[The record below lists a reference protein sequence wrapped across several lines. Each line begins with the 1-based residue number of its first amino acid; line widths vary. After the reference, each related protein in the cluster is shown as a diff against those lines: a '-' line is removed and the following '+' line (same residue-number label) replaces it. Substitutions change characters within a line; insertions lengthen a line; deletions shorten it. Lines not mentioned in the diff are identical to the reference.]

1 MLRRRLLSSTP
12 LSRPRPTFIRN
23 SSQTTHTR
31 TMASSSLPKVKPYS
45 QGQAKI
51 RNSEPMKEGKWIG
64 LEKIDW
70 TDEDGKDRVW
80 EMAVRKTTSEGGI
93 DAVAIAALLRH
104 PSKPVSLPIILQY
117 RPPIRNICVEL
128 PAGLIDKGES
138 PEKSAIRELYEETG
152 YGGKEFEGRIEV
164 LEVGSTIVSDPVR
177 KPLAN
182 QPGMSK
188 ANMSLV
194 TLQVELK
201 EGEEEPTPHLDEGEH
216 IDVRVVP
223 VAELYSHLQAF
234 EELGYTVDAR
244 LHHYAAGIEAAKKL
258 FGQGSER
265 L

>member
-1 MLRRRLLSSTP
+1 MLLRRLLSSTP
-12 LSRPRPTFIRN
+12 LSRPRPTFIN
-23 SSQTTHTR
+23 HISHATHATHAR
-31 TMASSSLPKVKPYS
+31 TMVSSSLPKVKSYS

-64 LEKIDW
+64 LEKIEW

-93 DAVAIAALLRH
+93 DAVAIAALLKH

-152 YGGKEFEGRIEV
+152 YGGKEFEGRIKV
-164 LEVGSTIVSDPVR
+164 LEVGSTIVSD
-177 KPLAN
+177 
-182 QPGMSK
+182 PGMSK

-201 EGEEEPTPHLDEGEH
+201 EGEEEPAPHLDEGEH

-258 FGQGSER
+258 FGQGSEK